1 MNPKGILQVPD
12 DNWIQRRRKLRKN
25 GKDINNN

>member
-12 DNWIQRRRKLRKN
+12 DNWIQRKRRMRKYS
-25 GKDINNN
+25 KNNNNA